1 MIKFMRRAIAVC
13 FLLAASVSAYAAP
26 LDLPRFEYAF
36 DAVWFADMLTTLDI
50 KEHANLQE
58 TNKMLGPHPS
68 DAKVIGYFTAGAA
81 VHALITHEL
90 QEHGAPRWITNGW
103 ELVTIGSEAATVR
116 SNLAL
121 GLRFKF

>member
-1 MIKFMRRAIAVC
+1 
-13 FLLAASVSAYAAP
+13 VSAYAAP

-50 KEHANLQE
+50 KEHPNLQE

-81 VHALITHEL
+81 VHAAVTHLL
-90 QEHGAPRWITNGW
+90 QEHAPAWTVPLW
-103 ELVTIGSEAATVR
+103 EAVTIGSEAATVR